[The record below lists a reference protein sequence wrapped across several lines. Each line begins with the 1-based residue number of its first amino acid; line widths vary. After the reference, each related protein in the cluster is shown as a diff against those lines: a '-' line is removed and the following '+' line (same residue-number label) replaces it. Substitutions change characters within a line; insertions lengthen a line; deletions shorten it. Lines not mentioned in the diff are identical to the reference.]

1 MITHYQK
8 PKLPGTLDRVK
19 IWTEARKRVEKEWEP
34 WQPVRHH
41 WRGVG
46 GSSNVHRVCV
56 EAKAIKK

>member
-8 PKLPGTLDRVK
+8 PKLPGTLGRVK